1 MKPFGLAIIVLLAL
15 MSGANAQAHVCDKMA
30 TFSHAVPTGP
40 VELVPAVP
48 NQRVYYCGFTITAKG
63 NTLDL
68 ILSTGTGTNC
78 ATNNTPLTPQMV
90 FPNDFALSSRQDS
103 VGPYAEPG
111 YALCLQTFGQ
121 GTLGG
126 IIYFAQ
132 F

>member
-15 MSGANAQAHVCDKMA
+15 MSGARAEGHACDKMA
-30 TFSHAVPTGP
+30 VFKHTAATGP

-63 NTLDL
+63 PTLDL
-68 ILSTGTGTNC
+68 VLTTGTGTNC
-78 ATNNTPLTPQMV
+78 ATNTVPLTPQME
-90 FPNDFALSSRQDS
+90 FPNDFALSSRQES

-111 YALCLQTFGQ
+111 QAMCLQTIGV

-126 IIYFAQ
+126 MIYFAQ